1 MVLTP
6 AGAMIILQ
14 WPAAGAPALVLL
26 SGTALV
32 LKITH
37 RPPTQTKEW
46 GGGGIGRRP
55 YEYAGPKK
63 K

>member
-14 WPAAGAPALVLL
+14 WPAAGAPALILL
-26 SGTALV
+26 SGTASV
-32 LKITH
+32 LTITY

-46 GGGGIGRRP
+46 GGGIGRRP
-55 YEYAGPKK
+55 YEYGVIN
-63 K
+63 